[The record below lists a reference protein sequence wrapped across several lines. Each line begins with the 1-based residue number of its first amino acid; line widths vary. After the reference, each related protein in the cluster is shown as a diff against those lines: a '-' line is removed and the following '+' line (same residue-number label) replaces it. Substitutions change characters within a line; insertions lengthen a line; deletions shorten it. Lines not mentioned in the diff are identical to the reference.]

1 MPATRDVVELPV
13 AEQEEVVEQPLGVRE
28 YWFETFRRVVV
39 VPEDNNCFLI
49 SMDVYS
55 RQWSFKVDESL
66 ELGISRLLY
75 YRPNPEAIFKD
86 IRGVE
91 WCEIVGL
98 EIVPSKRREIISF
111 RVRLCGVNLSRE
123 FVWELY
129 RRVVSYVEGRD
140 PAKQPLK
147 MPEIEDLGN
156 KV

>member
-1 MPATRDVVELPV
+1 MPATRNVVELPI
-13 AEQEEVVEQPLGVRE
+13 AEQEEVVEQPLGVKE

-39 VPEDNNCFLI
+39 VPENNNCFLI

-55 RQWSFKVDESL
+55 GQWSFKVDESL

-75 YRPNPEAIFKD
+75 HRPNPETIFKG

-98 EIVPSKRREIISF
+98 EITSNKHREVISF
-111 RVRLCGVNLSRE
+111 RIRLCGVDPSRE

-129 RRVVSYVEGRD
+129 RRVVAYIEGRD

-147 MPEIEDLGN
+147 CPEIE
-156 KV
+156 VTC